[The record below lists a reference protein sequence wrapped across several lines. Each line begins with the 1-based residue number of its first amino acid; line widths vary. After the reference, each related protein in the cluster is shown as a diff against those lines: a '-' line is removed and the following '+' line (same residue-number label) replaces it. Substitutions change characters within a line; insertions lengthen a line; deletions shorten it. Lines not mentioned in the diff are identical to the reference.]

1 MVLSFDSDAAKWKY
15 RDKPIATKRSHKPFE
30 FQKKDAKWVDWNIR
44 DVVTGLAQAVLLQR
58 LLRPLHD
65 WAMDVLRRLP
75 CNGTFDQPK
84 PLIRLT
90 GRSIVYSCDL
100 TAATDRWPYQLISQ
114 LVESWFGRGILQ
126 PQKMI
131 ARKVSFVEFTSP
143 TPNLYISGRCRHDL
157 TKGSRFGRKGIK
169 RIHRVD
175 WCLYTIERKIRLN
188 SFQDLR
194 ALLTSGFSPPG
205 CKGLLLPQLSPL
217 GQMHPPLSLSPLLD
231 WKKRLQSEVKGSRLL
246 LIRT

>member
-75 CNGTFDQPK
+75 CDGTFDQPK

-90 GRSIVYSCDL
+90 GRSIVSSCDL

-114 LVESWFGRGILQ
+114 LVESWFGRGIATAAIDTCLVSNSIHILPPWSDKPTVGMQ
-126 PQKMI
+126 SDVSVNMSPTRGVLGG
-131 ARKVSFVEFTSP
+131 ARK
-143 TPNLYISGRCRHDL
+143 
-157 TKGSRFGRKGIK
+157 
-169 RIHRVD
+169 
-175 WCLYTIERKIRLN
+175 RLRR
-188 SFQDLR
+188 SY
-194 ALLTSGFSPPG
+194 
-205 CKGLLLPQLSPL
+205 
-217 GQMHPPLSLSPLLD
+217 
-231 WKKRLQSEVKGSRLL
+231 
-246 LIRT
+246 

>member
-75 CNGTFDQPK
+75 CDGTFDQPK

-90 GRSIVYSCDL
+90 GRSIVSSCDL

-114 LVESWFGRGILQ
+114 LVESWFGRGIATAAIDTCL
-126 PQKMI
+126 
-131 ARKVSFVEFTSP
+131 VSNSIHRLHTCHFRGKERYSSYVVSLRYRSFGLVTIYLPSCFRGNVRSSP
-143 TPNLYISGRCRHDL
+143 YVRSEESSI
-157 TKGSRFGRKGIK
+157 KGI
-169 RIHRVD
+169 RVD
-175 WCLYTIERKIRLN
+175 
-188 SFQDLR
+188 F
-194 ALLTSGFSPPG
+194 
-205 CKGLLLPQLSPL
+205 
-217 GQMHPPLSLSPLLD
+217 
-231 WKKRLQSEVKGSRLL
+231 
-246 LIRT
+246 